1 MNCDKAIAEVYSFLD
16 GELTAVRRSK
26 IEWHLRK
33 CPPCA
38 DSFHFEERLM
48 FLVKRSCAGDDDV
61 PPELFDR
68 LQALIQREATEGTAG
83 E

>member
-1 MNCDKAIAEVYSFLD
+1 MNCDKVVTEVYQFLD
-16 GELTAVRRSK
+16 GELTGVRRSQ

-33 CPPCA
+33 CSPCS

-48 FLVKRSCAGDDDV
+48 LLVKRSCTDDEEV
-61 PPELFDR
+61 PAELFDR
-68 LQALIQREATEGTAG
+68 LQALIQQETAEGTSG

>member
-1 MNCDKAIAEVYSFLD
+1 MNCDKVVTEVYNFLD
-16 GELTAVRRSK
+16 GEMTGVKRSQ

-33 CPPCA
+33 CSPCA

-48 FLVKRSCAGDDDV
+48 LLVKRSCTDDEEV

-68 LQALIQREATEGTAG
+68 LQALIQQETAEGTSG